1 VLAIRLR
8 LSARTR
14 IVEPIERGRL
24 LLGAACL
31 LIAGGVAAAL
41 VLAFSDDSSA
51 TPSKA
56 EYFARVA
63 AICRTYGPQLDKID
77 PPHDIAIPGEVVG
90 PVRIVLPLIVMQT
103 RDLHALRP
111 PKELAGEIEHWLA
124 LKDRAIETLKR
135 TLREGLLPDVRLMGP
150 DWLLFVEQ
158 NEAAG
163 KAASK
168 IGFPKVCTSS
178 TA

>member
-1 VLAIRLR
+1 
-8 LSARTR
+8 
-14 IVEPIERGRL
+14 VEPIGRERL

-31 LIAGGVAAAL
+31 LVAGGVATGVVL
-41 VLAFSDDSSA
+41 VFSDDSSA
-51 TPSKA
+51 APSKA

-63 AICRTYGPQLDKID
+63 AICRLYGPQLDKID

-90 PVRIVLPLIVMQT
+90 PVQVVLPLIVAQT

-111 PKELAGEIEHWLA
+111 PKELKGAIEHWLA

-163 KAASK
+163 KAAAK
-168 IGFPKVCTSS
+168 IGFPRACTSS
-178 TA
+178 SA

>member
-1 VLAIRLR
+1 M
-8 LSARTR
+8 
-14 IVEPIERGRL
+14 EPIDRRNV

-31 LIAGGVAAAL
+31 LVAGGVAAAIVL
-41 VLAFSDDSSA
+41 VFSDSSTA
-51 TPSKA
+51 APSKA

-63 AICRTYGPQLDKID
+63 AICRHYGPELDKID

-90 PVRIVLPLIVMQT
+90 PVQIVLPLIVAQT
-103 RDLHALRP
+103 RELHALRP
-111 PKELAGEIEHWLA
+111 PRELASKIERWLA

-135 TLREGLLPDVRLMGP
+135 TLHEGLLPDVRLMGP

-163 KAASK
+163 KAAAK
-168 IGFPKVCTSS
+168 IGFPTACTGSS
-178 TA
+178 A

>member
-1 VLAIRLR
+1 MESIG
-8 LSARTR
+8 
-14 IVEPIERGRL
+14 RGNL
-24 LLGAACL
+24 LLVAACL
-31 LIAGGVAAAL
+31 FVAGGIAAAIVL
-41 VLAFSDDSSA
+41 VFSESSTA
-51 TPSKA
+51 APSKA

-63 AICRTYGPQLDKID
+63 AICRVYGPQLDKID

-90 PVRIVLPLIVMQT
+90 PVRVVLPLIVAQA

-124 LKDRAIETLKR
+124 LKDRAIGTLKR

-158 NEAAG
+158 NGAAG
-163 KAASK
+163 RAAAK
-168 IGFPKVCTSS
+168 IGFPKDCTAAAS
-178 TA
+178 